1 MKMHEYLAQL
11 LLAARDA
18 APGEVANKIAAGLR
32 DLGVTSETPAAEAVG
47 ILAAKLAKGG
57 RKKALGLVT
66 EAGITARQNH
76 AAASERLY
84 ALTALQ
90 RHLND
95 GERERTVLPWEQ
107 KLADGCA
114 PLAEML
120 RAQNAILTEP
130 LKKKKEDGEG
140 ELDVELPSGVLAEL
154 YAEALGYDRL
164 TRLCQDLGLDLGN
177 PDHVLDL
184 DAALANRYSFS
195 GNLNDSVGGA
205 NGTMVDHLAGLPKTY
220 ARDLEAYIAFAEG
233 KTGPGMA
240 LTPTDIYKALAAKP
254 FGKPNTA
261 KTWKDVN
268 PALPALPILV
278 YGPPTTSGTRDALA
292 ELILTKG
299 CDSDPAMKALKE
311 KDKDAHKKVCTEV
324 REDGAY
330 VDSGEEDNLIVQKL
344 AENANAIGI
353 FGYSF
358 LEENMDKLKGITIDG
373 IQPTYASISD
383 FSYPGAR
390 PLYIYIKMAHL
401 NAVPGLKEFIATWP
415 KVWGPDGLLKKKG
428 MVISPEDVRNKNA
441 PLAANPVAMDA
452 STLK

>member
-1 MKMHEYLAQL
+1 MTRFKTIAFAAISSLA
-11 LLAARDA
+11 LAACGGGSSGASRDA
-18 APGEVANKIAAGLR
+18 AW
-32 DLGVTSETPAAEAVG
+32 AVG
-47 ILAAKLAKGG
+47 SSTLYPFAAAVAEEVAKGG
-57 RKKALGLVT
+57 VKAPKVEQNGSG
-66 EAGITARQNH
+66 AGIKLFCAGVG
-76 AAASERLY
+76 AAHPDIADASRRMKKSEFE
-84 ALTALQ
+84 
-90 RHLND
+90 D
-95 GERERTVLPWEQ
+95 CQ
-107 KLADGCA
+107 KNGVKDI
-114 PLAEML
+114 AEI
-120 RAQNAILTEP
+120 Q
-130 LKKKKEDGEG
+130 
-140 ELDVELPSGVLAEL
+140 V
-154 YAEALGYDRL
+154 
-164 TRLCQDLGLDLGN
+164 GLDG
-177 PDHVLDL
+177 
-184 DAALANRYSFS
+184 
-195 GNLNDSVGGA
+195 
-205 NGTMVDHLAGLPKTY
+205 
-220 ARDLEAYIAFAEG
+220 IAFAEG
-233 KTGPGMA
+233 KSGPGMA

-358 LEENMDKLKGITIDG
+358 LEENMDKLKGISIDG

-390 PLYIYIKMAHL
+390 PLYIYVKMAHL

-428 MVISPEDVRNKNA
+428 MVISPEDVRSKNA